1 MQRFDH
7 DESGGYWRGR
17 FREPPPPHR
26 AADLSNARK
35 KMLMKALRYVEIGKP
50 PVVVDIPIPKPG
62 PGQVLL
68 KITAG
73 GVCHSDDYVMR
84 RTTTSRAIRS
94 R

>member
-1 MQRFDH
+1 
-7 DESGGYWRGR
+7 
-17 FREPPPPHR
+17 
-26 AADLSNARK
+26 
-35 KMLMKALRYVEIGKP
+35 MKALRYVEIGKP

-73 GVCHSDDYVMR
+73 GVCHSDDYVMGLPR
-84 RTTTSRAIRS
+84 RTTSSRGTRC